1 MDDIHLDLVTGGL
14 YQPLP
19 VLKVYDNDG
28 IAGSLMVGYEELA
41 MECLQ
46 RVSREFQADMRV
58 KLVS

>member
-1 MDDIHLDLVTGGL
+1 MDDIDLDLVTGGL
-14 YQPLP
+14 PTLP

-41 MECLQ
+41 IGCLQ

-58 KLVS
+58 KLIS